1 MTKLWSMFFFCVLLV
16 ATMNWYAV
24 VREPEV
30 VPVEELYEH
39 VNSVVKVR
47 GTLISWVED
56 PWGDGADKT
65 NLVIQDDTGVVRIEW
80 SNTQALPPVGSI
92 IEARGDY
99 SITTT
104 GKKVV
109 YAVGTG
115 SVTWNAED
123 VSSSNS

>member
-30 VPVEELYEH
+30 VPVEDLYEH

-47 GTLISWVED
+47 GTLVSWVED
-56 PWGDGADKT
+56 PWGDGSDKT
-65 NLVIQDDTGVVRIEW
+65 NIVIQDDTGVVRIEW
-80 SNTQALPPVGSI
+80 SNTQTLPPVGSI

-99 SITTT
+99 TITTA

-115 SVTWNAED
+115 SVTWSAGD
-123 VSSSNS
+123 VSNP